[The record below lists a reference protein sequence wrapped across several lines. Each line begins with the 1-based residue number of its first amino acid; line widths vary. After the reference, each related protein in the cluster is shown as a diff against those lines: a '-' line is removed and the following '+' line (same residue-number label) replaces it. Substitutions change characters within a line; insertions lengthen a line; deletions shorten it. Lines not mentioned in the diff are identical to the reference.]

1 MTEKSNAA
9 AESEIPELKPLYPQY
24 DESSHS
30 PYVKRLEKALQGED
44 TKIHNIALSGV
55 YGSGKSSIL
64 EKVVK
69 DLEEERPHTTR
80 TISLAPLA
88 AQLKEQDDRKVN
100 SVSDEGDSTPEESGT
115 SPESS
120 KPSSITNLIQ
130 KEIIKQ
136 LLYGT
141 VIWPDF
147 CSALIVGRLA
157 PLGLHNTRFRSVPV
171 SCSPRTGADASSSTT
186 RPTGTSP
193 IPGPSNP
200 GRACVTRRAR
210 SCTRR

>member
-88 AQLKEQDDRKVN
+88 AQLKKQDDRKVS
-100 SVSDEGDSTPEESGT
+100 SVSNEGDSAPEESGT

-141 VIWPDF
+141 DPEKIPASHF
-147 CSALIVGRLA
+147 HKMNEIG
-157 PLGLHNTRFRSVPV
+157 LGKQATFLSCFRH
-171 SCSPRTGADASSSTT
+171 A
-186 RPTGTSP
+186 
-193 IPGPSNP
+193 
-200 GRACVTRRAR
+200 VTVH
-210 SCTRR
+210 S

>member
-64 EKVVK
+64 EKVVE
-69 DLEEERPHTTR
+69 DLEEKRPYTTR

-88 AQLKEQDDRKVN
+88 AQLRKQDDRKVN
-100 SVSDEGDSTPEESGT
+100 SVSDEGNPASEESGT

-120 KPSSITNLIQ
+120 RSK
-130 KEIIKQ
+130 
-136 LLYGT
+136 
-141 VIWPDF
+141 
-147 CSALIVGRLA
+147 ALERILQ
-157 PLGLHNTRFRSVPV
+157 
-171 SCSPRTGADASSSTT
+171 
-186 RPTGTSP
+186 
-193 IPGPSNP
+193 
-200 GRACVTRRAR
+200 AR
-210 SCTRR
+210 

>member
-30 PYVKRLEKALQGED
+30 PYVKRLKKALQGED

-64 EKVVK
+64 EKVVE
-69 DLEEERPHTTR
+69 DLEEKRPYTTR

-88 AQLKEQDDRKVN
+88 AQLKKQDDRKVN
-100 SVSDEGDSTPEESGT
+100 SVSDEGDSAPEESGT

-120 KPSSITNLIQ
+120 RSK
-130 KEIIKQ
+130 
-136 LLYGT
+136 
-141 VIWPDF
+141 
-147 CSALIVGRLA
+147 ALERILQ
-157 PLGLHNTRFRSVPV
+157 
-171 SCSPRTGADASSSTT
+171 
-186 RPTGTSP
+186 
-193 IPGPSNP
+193 
-200 GRACVTRRAR
+200 AR
-210 SCTRR
+210 

>member
-88 AQLKEQDDRKVN
+88 AQLKEQDDKKN
-100 SVSDEGDSTPEESGT
+100 DSVSDKDKSTSKEPSGA
-115 SPESS
+115 PPKSS
-120 KPSSITNLIQ
+120 NNSSITNLIQ

-141 VIWPDF
+141 DPEKIPASHFHKMNEIGLGKQILSSLAFGMLLLFILNIYQWPY
-147 CSALIVGRLA
+147 SYIQK
-157 PLGLHNTRFRSVPV
+157 PLT
-171 SCSPRTGADASSSTT
+171 
-186 RPTGTSP
+186 
-193 IPGPSNP
+193 
-200 GRACVTRRAR
+200 
-210 SCTRR
+210 